1 MYERL
6 VIMMIKTMLMVT
18 REMIM
23 VMTMMLM
30 TWEDVVSKG
39 QRREICVRD
48 VDCHK
53 GKEVRE
59 GKQ

>member
-1 MYERL
+1 ME
-6 VIMMIKTMLMVT
+6 MIKSMVM
-18 REMIM
+18 RRMIM
-23 VMTMMLM
+23 VMMIMAMETVTTIK

-39 QRREICVRD
+39 KRRQIGVRD

>member
-1 MYERL
+1 ME
-6 VIMMIKTMLMVT
+6 MIKSMVM
-18 REMIM
+18 RRMIM
-23 VMTMMLM
+23 VMMIMAMETVTTTK

-39 QRREICVRD
+39 KRRQIGVRN

-53 GKEVRE
+53 GKKVRE